1 MEEIYKTSLLLIHSL
16 TQLNGVCNQ
25 FKVDP
30 TVENVDKIAEIVDKC
45 EEKFLKV
52 KDNIVIM
59 VKKAEDNKPQPVKQ
73 EISPDEGVDCNAI
86 ETVGGFLINNK
97 ERS

>member
-25 FKVDP
+25 F
-30 TVENVDKIAEIVDKC
+30 NVDSIDENGEKIVEIVDKC

-52 KDNIVIM
+52 KEEIVRM
-59 VKKAEDNKPQPVKQ
+59 VKEVEDNKPQPVRQ
-73 EISPDEGVDCNAI
+73 EVSAI
-86 ETVGGFLINNK
+86 ETEGGFLINDK
-97 ERS
+97 ERQ

>member
-25 FKVDP
+25 FKMDPVD
-30 TVENVDKIAEIVDKC
+30 ENGEKIIEIIDKC

-52 KDNIVIM
+52 KESIVIM
-59 VKKAEDNKPQPVKQ
+59 IKDVESNRPQPVKQ
-73 EISPDEGVDCNAI
+73 EISAI
-86 ETVGGFLINNK
+86 ETAGGFLINDK
-97 ERS
+97 EQS

>member
-25 FKVDP
+25 FSVEPIDENGEKIVD
-30 TVENVDKIAEIVDKC
+30 IVDKC

-52 KDNIVIM
+52 KEEIVIM
-59 VKKAEDNKPQPVKQ
+59 VKKVEANKPKPVKS
-73 EISPDEGVDCNAI
+73 EVSPDDGVDYNAI
-86 ETVGGFLINNK
+86 KTAGGFLINERKK
-97 ERS
+97 E

>member
-16 TQLNGVCNQ
+16 TQLDGVCNQ

-30 TVENVDKIAEIVDKC
+30 TDKNGEKIVDIVDKC

-52 KDNIVIM
+52 KEEIVRM
-59 VKKAEDNKPQPVKQ
+59 VKDVEANKPQPVEQ
-73 EISPDEGVDCNAI
+73 EISAI
-86 ETVGGFLINNK
+86 ETAGGFLINDK
-97 ERS
+97 EQL